1 MPRPFGG
8 WGNHFF
14 EGTPLTLLDIR
25 QAARLLGG
33 EAYSRNRISCPGP
46 GHGRHDRSLS
56 IIFTDDGFVCKSFAG
71 DDWKECRDHIKAVLG
86 IDDDGPARPV
96 EYREPVQTIDP
107 ERLRK
112 QRDAADIWAKS
123 VPITG
128 TLAETYLRSRGLSY
142 DGDPLR
148 FYPGGRA
155 MVALITNIITGEP
168 QGIHRTF
175 LDRDGNRI
183 DKKMLGPA
191 GGGVVR
197 LSDDA
202 EVTHGLAVAEGIET
216 ALATPFRPIWA
227 CLSAGNL
234 ARFPVLAGI
243 EALTIF
249 ADNDASGTGQVAA
262 NECAQRWHE
271 AGREVTI
278 NIVDE
283 VGTDFA
289 DIMEA
294 A

>member
-1 MPRPFGG
+1 M
-8 WGNHFF
+8 
-14 EGTPLTLLDIR
+14 TVLDIR

-33 EAYSRNRISCPGP
+33 DAYSRNRISCPGP

-56 IIFTDDGFVCKSFAG
+56 IVFTDDGFICKSFAG

-86 IDDDGPARPV
+86 IHDDGPARPI

-112 QRDAADIWAKS
+112 QASASDIWAKS
-123 VPITG
+123 VPIAG

-142 DGDPLR
+142 EGDALR

-155 MVALITNIITGEP
+155 MVALITNIVTGET

-183 DKKMLGPA
+183 DKKMLGPS

-197 LSDDA
+197 LSDDDA
-202 EVTHGLAVAEGIET
+202 VSSGLAIGEGIET
-216 ALATPFRPIWA
+216 CLASNFRPVWA
-227 CLSAGNL
+227 CLSAGTVR
-234 ARFPVLAGI
+234 AFPVIPGIECLTILTDHDRTGI
-243 EALTIF
+243 EA
-249 ADNDASGTGQVAA
+249 A
-262 NECAQRWHE
+262 NTCGERWHAAE
-271 AGREVTI
+271 REVIFVMPTQA
-278 NIVDE
+278 
-283 VGTDFA
+283 GA
-289 DIMEA
+289 DIADIREA